1 MSPTASRQLP
11 VGNEVFLDHVAHF
24 VPDIEAAGRL
34 LSSAGFRLTPLTA
47 QQNHTPEGPVPAG
60 MANRCVMLREGYI
73 ELLTAVSDSELA
85 NRFRSA
91 LQRYSGLHLLALS
104 TADPVAEHDRLERE
118 SFSPDPPVHLRRA
131 VEQANGTASEAR
143 FTVLRLPPRR
153 MPEGRIQM
161 VTHHTEEAVWQS
173 RWLDHENGV
182 VSLQAVLIVVDDPQE
197 AAERFGRFAGRGHER
212 RGPGLSH
219 LALDRGRVVFTD
231 VATQAL
237 LCPWAGQPPSLPW
250 IAGYGLGSVDQR
262 LTRERF
268 AAAGIEASQSG
279 SSEVS
284 FRFPPLMGGFAT
296 VTAPQVL
303 PSWAV

>member
-1 MSPTASRQLP
+1 VASRQLP
-11 VGNEVFLDHVAHF
+11 IGKEVFLDHVAHF

-34 LSSAGFRLTPLTA
+34 LTSAGFRLTPLTA

-73 ELLTAVSDSELA
+73 ELLTAVSESELA

-91 LQRYSGLHLLALS
+91 LQRYTGLHLLALS
-104 TADPVAEHDRLERE
+104 TADPLAEHDRLERE
-118 SFSPDPPVHLRRA
+118 GFSPDPPVHLRRA
-131 VEQANGTASEAR
+131 IELADGMASEAR
-143 FTVLRLPPRR
+143 FTVLRLPPQQ

-173 RWLDHENGV
+173 RWLDHHNGV
-182 VSLQAVLIVVDDPQE
+182 VSLQAVLIVVGDPQE
-197 AAERFGRFAGRGHER
+197 AAERFGRFAGRDCER
-212 RGPGLSH
+212 QRPGQWH
-219 LALDRGRVVFTD
+219 LPLDRGRVVFTD
-231 VATQAL
+231 VATQARL
-237 LCPWAGQPPSLPW
+237 VPWAGPPPSLPW

-268 AAAGIEASQSG
+268 VAAGIEVTQSG
-279 SSEVS
+279 PSEVS
-284 FRFPPLMGGFAT
+284 CRFPPLTGGFAT
-296 VTAPQVL
+296 VTAPEAL